1 MLLRLCST
9 GEAATPAAGVGAA
22 IPSTWRGPAPR
33 TALLGMERNGKGG
46 GGGEG
51 ASAADGRAAVEE
63 AGYKFLPPASAN
75 GSEKGSTRLAV
86 ARCSP
91 PPAPPLA
98 CDESLPP
105 PPSPP
110 CVTSRCGTNA
120 SSSPRRRGGTPSL
133 FTGLIRGE
141 PLDSHPGGRP
151 GWAVKSRGAT
161 GRKGMG
167 IVVGGGRRS
176 DSGLPPLPPAVHE
189 GVAGGGGEPRMG
201 ANGERGG

>member
-46 GGGEG
+46 GGERVHPPPT
-51 ASAADGRAAVEE
+51 AAPPSRKPGTSSYRQRAQMVPRRAARGSPSRGVHRRQPHR
-63 AGYKFLPPASAN
+63 LPV
-75 GSEKGSTRLAV
+75 TRV
-86 ARCSP
+86 S
-91 PPAPPLA
+91 
-98 CDESLPP
+98 PP